1 MGVVFC
7 KFKRRCI
14 FRKRG
19 NVHLK
24 ETHSELTV
32 DVVEFIFIFAEFIF
46 QVLIIHF
53 FEVVEIVR
61 ALRVDTLMDGE
72 VFAVFL
78 GDKGAAA
85 MRATEFR
92 QQKTALIRR
101 EPGITDFAQE
111 LPFGAIVLVK
121 EWLGGITART
131 GAVIRDVAIGAAAYG
146 ADHLAVTFFVVRDEI
161 LVSPVLP
168 EVSDQRKLINFE
180 FLVLGRMRIIKSPL
194 FERDVSAN
202 KVD

>member
-1 MGVVFC
+1 MSIVLVEFQGGGGLRQGVQ
-7 KFKRRCI
+7 
-14 FRKRG
+14 
-19 NVHLK
+19 VHAEK
-24 ETHSELTV
+24 IHSKLAV

-46 QVLIIHF
+46 QVLFIHF

-111 LPFGAIVLVK
+111 LPFGGQEQSSGMWQSERRLM
-121 EWLGGITART
+121 G
-131 GAVIRDVAIGAAAYG
+131 
-146 ADHLAVTFFVVRDEI
+146 
-161 LVSPVLP
+161 
-168 EVSDQRKLINFE
+168 
-180 FLVLGRMRIIKSPL
+180 RIILP
-194 FERDVSAN
+194 
-202 KVD
+202 

>member
-1 MGVVFC
+1 M
-7 KFKRRCI
+7 
-14 FRKRG
+14 
-19 NVHLK
+19 
-24 ETHSELTV
+24 
-32 DVVEFIFIFAEFIF
+32 
-46 QVLIIHF
+46 
-53 FEVVEIVR
+53 
-61 ALRVDTLMDGE
+61 
-72 VFAVFL
+72 
-78 GDKGAAA
+78 
-85 MRATEFR
+85 
-92 QQKTALIRR
+92 
-101 EPGITDFAQE
+101 
-111 LPFGAIVLVK
+111 PFGAIVLIK

>member
-1 MGVVFC
+1 
-7 KFKRRCI
+7 
-14 FRKRG
+14 
-19 NVHLK
+19 
-24 ETHSELTV
+24 
-32 DVVEFIFIFAEFIF
+32 
-46 QVLIIHF
+46 
-53 FEVVEIVR
+53 
-61 ALRVDTLMDGE
+61 MDGE

-131 GAVIRDVAIGAAAYG
+131 GAVIRDVAI
-146 ADHLAVTFFVVRDEI
+146 

-180 FLVLGRMRIIKSPL
+180 FLVLGRMGIIKSPL
-194 FERDVSAN
+194 LERDISAN